1 MGTSLKGKNLLTEV
15 SDEHVYRITKFE
27 SNCNFNVFEYFS
39 MNLAPGLI
47 LIAGV
52 LQKTKKE
59 SPQQQNK
66 MGPVKQRLPI
76 ILTTYLN
83 RALHREVT

>member
-15 SDEHVYRITKFE
+15 SDEHVCRNSKLE

-47 LIAGV
+47 LTNCWGV
-52 LQKTKKE
+52 AENKE
-59 SPQQQNK
+59 RKP
-66 MGPVKQRLPI
+66 
-76 ILTTYLN
+76 
-83 RALHREVT
+83 